1 MTKPQKA
8 ELPMPP
14 LTAEA
19 FMVWYDQQ
27 PDGKRYELY
36 KGQIYE
42 MQGERVTHAR
52 AKGAL
57 YVALVQEIAKQGLLC
72 EAFVDGLAVR
82 IDDDTSFEPDVFVRC
97 GPPESGETVVIH
109 EATIVIE
116 VLSPTTQHVD
126 VYRKFNGY
134 FRNSAIAHYL
144 IVNSADP
151 SLIHHRRTAEGRIES
166 AHHAGGM
173 LELDPPGLA
182 LDLDALF
189 GSSAFAVSP
198 A

>member
-1 MTKPQKA
+1 
-8 ELPMPP
+8 
-14 LTAEA
+14 
-19 FMVWYDQQ
+19 MVWYDEQ

-42 MQGERVTHAR
+42 MYGEKMQGERLSHVRT
-52 AKGAL
+52 KMAL
-57 YVALVQEIAKQGLLC
+57 TNALAQAISERGLPCEALV
-72 EAFVDGLAVR
+72 DGMAIR
-82 IDDDTSFEPDVFVRC
+82 AYDDSVFEPDVLVHC
-97 GPPESGETVVIH
+97 SVKMPTNTTLLLDPVIVV
-109 EATIVIE
+109 E

-134 FRNSAIAHYL
+134 FRNPAVIHYL

-166 AHHAGGM
+166 SHHAGGV

-189 GSSAFAVSP
+189 GGPAFAASP

>member
-1 MTKPQKA
+1 MA
-8 ELPMPP
+8 
-14 LTAEA
+14 
-19 FMVWYDQQ
+19 WYDQQ

-57 YVALVQEIAKQGLLC
+57 YVALVQEIAKRGLFC

-82 IDDDTSFEPDVFVRC
+82 IDDDTLFEPDVFVRC
-97 GPPESGETVVIH
+97 GPAESGETVVIR
-109 EATIVIE
+109 EPTIVIE

-126 VYRKFNGY
+126 VFRKFSGY
-134 FRNSAIAHYL
+134 FRNPAIAHYL
-144 IVNSADP
+144 IVNSADA

-166 AHHAGGM
+166 THITDGV

-189 GSSAFAVSP
+189 GGPAFAASP